1 MGKIIP
7 FFKDDPT
14 RSNIITA
21 NPLQMRWAD
30 WEGGN
35 SILVLKEDAVKFELH
50 RRAVLNGEHSHISY
64 VPNHISI
71 KNGMESTLNALL
83 RYKEQPDKMQE
94 IYFLAG
100 LMECLI
106 NVPQP
111 VLRTAL
117 IRSYYQK
124 VFDLKNKL
132 NVRWHSRA
140 TSFLFPMRT
149 THYSHTDFHKKL
161 SEADTLQK
169 LLGEI
174 RQGVEE
180 QFFILGKEY
189 VFYIPRAG

>member
-7 FFKDDPT
+7 FFKDDT
-14 RSNIITA
+14 DTSNIITA
-21 NPLQMRWAD
+21 KPLQLRWAD
-30 WEGGN
+30 WKGG
-35 SILVLKEDAVKFELH
+35 SPILVLKGDAAKFELH
-50 RRAVLNGEHSHISY
+50 RQAVISGQHSHISY

-83 RYKEQPDKMQE
+83 RYREQPDKMLE

-106 NVPQP
+106 TVPQP

-140 TSFLFPMRT
+140 SSFLFPIMAI
-149 THYSHTDFHKKL
+149 HYSYAVFLKKL
-161 SEADTLQK
+161 SEADTLKK
-169 LLGEI
+169 LLKEI
-174 RQGVEE
+174 HRGVEE
-180 QFFILGKEY
+180 QFCILGREY